1 MEPPELALNYKK
13 GRKFKKCFFFF
24 AALTSFSKRQI
35 PSLLCELLTLEL
47 DQIKFLCFLEIV
59 FFLAFFRKGPP
70 LFYRKKEYVLKKEIL
85 GDINIILY
93 SNIIHVFNKL

>member
-1 MEPPELALNYKK
+1 M
-13 GRKFKKCFFFF
+13 FFFLCCLDLIF
-24 AALTSFSKRQI
+24 KEANPF
-35 PSLLCELLTLEL
+35 SLLCELLTLEL

>member
-1 MEPPELALNYKK
+1 MFLFLCCLDLI
-13 GRKFKKCFFFF
+13 FKEANPF
-24 AALTSFSKRQI
+24 
-35 PSLLCELLTLEL
+35 SLLCELLTLEL

-59 FFLAFFRKGPP
+59 FLAFFRKEP
-70 LFYRKKEYVLKKEIL
+70 LFYRKKEYVLKKGIL